1 MFWGLIFSIGGLI
14 FSIRGLIFS
23 NGGLIFSIRGL
34 IFSIGALIFLVGRG
48 LIFFKFMHKNALW
61 YMHAYACVYAC
72 AWWAKH
78 FKCHHVIEMA
88 VRKGLAEYSETAQ
101 IIPLG
106 QKKKRK
112 PSE

>member
-1 MFWGLIFSIGGLI
+1 
-14 FSIRGLIFS
+14 
-23 NGGLIFSIRGL
+23 
-34 IFSIGALIFLVGRG
+34 
-48 LIFFKFMHKNALW
+48 
-61 YMHAYACVYAC
+61 MHAYACVYAC